1 VLPWERLRV
10 FAAVAEHGSVAAA
23 AAALHV
29 TGPAVTQQIRKL
41 EREAGAP
48 LVEPDGRGV
57 RLTAAGWITA
67 QAAWRVAAVVG
78 EAERALS
85 GLDGR
90 ATGPLRIG
98 ALNSSFALL
107 LGPAL
112 RLLAERHPEVVPSTR
127 SGEAVDLL
135 PRLGHRELDAVL
147 VESWSTLPLRVPAR
161 IRLEPLVTHD
171 VVLAVGA
178 NHPFA
183 DRTTLP
189 LDMVRDDVWTACRP
203 GTDSHDAQLQAMR
216 RHGIEARVQHVVD
229 DFPTQMTLVAA
240 GVAVTLAPRPAVR
253 DFPGVRLIPVVP
265 AVDRTI
271 AVATRED
278 PTPAVQV
285 FAELLREVA
294 AGRTE
299 DAEPELPAD
308 EPG

>member
-1 VLPWERLRV
+1 M

-41 EREAGAP
+41 EREAGSP
-48 LVEPDGRGV
+48 LIEPDGRGI

-78 EAERALS
+78 EAEHALS
-85 GLDGR
+85 SLDGQV
-90 ATGPLRIG
+90 TGPLRIG

-112 RLLAERHPEVVPSTR
+112 QRLAERHPEIVPSTR

-135 PRLGHRELDAVL
+135 PRLGNRELDAVL

-161 IRLEPLVTHD
+161 IRLEPLVAHD
-171 VVLAVGA
+171 VVLAVSA
-178 NHPFA
+178 RHPFA
-183 DRTTLP
+183 DRSTLP
-189 LDMVRDDVWTACRP
+189 LDKVRDDVWTACRP
-203 GTDSHDAQLQAMR
+203 GTDSHEAQLQAMR
-216 RHGIEARVQHVVD
+216 RHGIEARIQHVVD

-240 GVAVTLAPRPAVR
+240 GVAVTLAPRPAVQ

-265 AVDRTI
+265 AISRTI

-278 PTPAVQV
+278 PSPAVQA
-285 FAELLREVA
+285 FGELLREVA
-294 AGRTE
+294 AATP
-299 DAEPELPAD
+299 DAAADPAPD
-308 EPG
+308 PG